1 MRGITTREGRC
12 TAATAAAATT
22 FQHITVTSFM
32 PAGGSDD
39 AALPV
44 GVIVPFRNVHEDF
57 RKIWPEALFWSHES
71 GSQTAESFPDM
82 LEQCCLRPMRQKHGD
97 KPFLLLM
104 DSGGGTAPHIS
115 VAVALLLHRYNAHA
129 YVLPAYSTKA
139 LCPLDQLPH
148 ALMGRRWGAFKKSW
162 AQRRGR
168 DMNIWEACAGIRRIV
183 AEALSAPN
191 RLAGWEHC
199 GFVPGLCLQR
209 QKVLED
215 RFAEVFQ
222 SKRSGAGNVG
232 SPKSKAAVALDLLD
246 VVSPSRRR
254 CDVDGC
260 KGMVATTDRFCS
272 KCGAPNSSYDA
283 ETAQLFQSGRKAG
296 WHKAAK
302 VQVVPETEAERQLA
316 RGVGDLLDAIRK
328 RIPET
333 STTSVPH
340 EAAAAPEAK
349 DSGAQGSKAMESDA
363 SFKKSKTV
371 PQPLPPPAAEA
382 ADDEDE
388 DMEASVEPEWDLSK
402 LAHCQQYIEE
412 HFPASEAAAAGVS
425 VAGFGRIVCFFL
437 GELRARKGG
446 LAHWFTKEVLS
457 CGMLKTKASR
467 AAWLQAWKAQRGK
480 TFLPKSK
487 PKRGR
492 SGCKV
497 CISCR
502 FQGMGFAKP

>member
-1 MRGITTREGRC
+1 MVVPCRADQIVRGITTREGQC

-57 RKIWPEALFWSHES
+57 RKIWPEALFWSH
-71 GSQTAESFPDM
+71 
-82 LEQCCLRPMRQKHGD
+82 
-97 KPFLLLM
+97 
-104 DSGGGTAPHIS
+104 
-115 VAVALLLHRYNAHA
+115 
-129 YVLPAYSTKA
+129 
-139 LCPLDQLPH
+139 
-148 ALMGRRWGAFKKSW
+148 
-162 AQRRGR
+162 
-168 DMNIWEACAGIRRIV
+168 
-183 AEALSAPN
+183 
-191 RLAGWEHC
+191 
-199 GFVPGLCLQR
+199 
-209 QKVLED
+209 KVLED
-215 RFAEVFQ
+215 RFAEVFL

-283 ETAQLFQSGRKAG
+283 ETAKLFQSGRKAG

-302 VQVVPETEAERQLA
+302 VQVVPETEAEHQLA

-371 PQPLPPPAAEA
+371 PQPLPPPAAGA